1 VLALAV
7 PLMLRRRV
15 RHVVVA
21 GTSMSP
27 TLLPGDRLLTLRTGR
42 APRVGGLAL
51 SPDPRAPERMLIK
64 RVHAIADGRV
74 DLRGDHTFAS
84 TDSRTFGT
92 VPLRAVGGCVAI
104 RYHPAERAGV
114 VS

>member
-1 VLALAV
+1 
-7 PLMLRRRV
+7 
-15 RHVVVA
+15 
-21 GTSMSP
+21 
-27 TLLPGDRLLTLRTGR
+27 
-42 APRVGGLAL
+42 
-51 SPDPRAPERMLIK
+51 MLIK

-92 VPLRAVGGCVAI
+92 VPLRVVGGCVAI